1 MSVVRVEEK
10 RVSRHPSDKGW
21 QDSLLRVAPH
31 SQSADADFSWLS
43 IPPKAASM
51 ARHHK
56 RDLEYYEVL
65 DRSLASESS

>member
-1 MSVVRVEEK
+1 MKLSAVRVEEK
-10 RVSRHPSDKGW
+10 RVSHHPSDKGR

-31 SQSADADFSWLS
+31 GQSADAGFSWLS

-56 RDLEYYEVL
+56 RDLEHCEV
-65 DRSLASESS
+65 